1 MGKLYRLDCEI
12 LKSDKHKQS
21 AFVGKK
27 DKDSTSIDLW
37 HRRLAHVNIRQLRQL
52 ATSAD
57 GINVPS
63 SGDQSFCEACIEGK
77 MHRTPHRPLKEI
89 KSTRV
94 LQLVHSDVCGPMQ
107 THSLGGSRYYIRT
120 YFMRHKSEALD
131 KFMEF
136 KAAAE
141 KESGKCIKALRA
153 DRGGEYM
160 SDDFTSY
167 LREHGIQAEFT
178 AAYSPQQNGV
188 AERINRTLMKL
199 LDL

>member
-1 MGKLYRLDCEI
+1 
-12 LKSDKHKQS
+12 
-21 AFVGKK
+21 
-27 DKDSTSIDLW
+27 
-37 HRRLAHVNIRQLRQL
+37 
-52 ATSAD
+52 
-57 GINVPS
+57 
-63 SGDQSFCEACIEGK
+63 

-107 THSLGGSRYYIRT
+107 THSLGGSRYYITFIDDFSRYCRT

-167 LREHGIQAEFT
+167 LREHGIRAEFT
-178 AAYSPQQNGV
+178 VAYSPQQNGV